1 VIKSTQTEVDQQIHW
16 TPQWPEQ
23 FRSCC
28 ETAKE
33 VTTMAK
39 PFWCELHISATVR
52 GATLQLG
59 VSHTVLV
66 SHTGSHSDVTSPCV

>member
-1 VIKSTQTEVDQQIHW
+1 
-16 TPQWPEQ
+16 
-23 FRSCC
+23 
-28 ETAKE
+28 
-33 VTTMAK
+33 MAK

-66 SHTGSHSDVTSPCV
+66 SHTGSHSDVTSPSV